1 VGVEALEKRV
11 IDDIGRAE
19 AEALADDLDIREG
32 ASLGRLGLASSV
44 YVGYG
49 PLQPHRDPHDRPGAP
64 CLVYVIVG
72 KPTRLVPPFPARSAL
87 G

>member
-1 VGVEALEKRV
+1 V
-11 IDDIGRAE
+11 IDYIGPAE
-19 AEALADDLDIREG
+19 AKALVDDLDIREG
-32 ASLGRLGLASSV
+32 TSLGRHRLASSV

-49 PLQPHRDPHDRPGAP
+49 PLQPHCDKHDRPGAP

>member
-1 VGVEALEKRV
+1 MEERV
-11 IDDIGRAE
+11 IDYIGPAE
-19 AEALADDLDIREG
+19 AKALVDDLDIREG

-49 PLQPHRDPHDRPGAP
+49 PLQPHCDKHYRPGAP

-72 KPTRLVPPFPARSAL
+72 KPTRTSGATLSGPQRVGARL
-87 G
+87 P